1 MKQKTTTSS
10 WSCAIGST
18 LTIAAAALA
27 FTLAACDD
35 SSSASVNGPE
45 SEEISSESNGGD
57 GSNTVESSATE
68 NDSGNAESSATGN
81 SSANAG
87 SSPSSSDS
95 SLPDNSS
102 ASLDDNSSSSMAV
115 TCQAL
120 TLECYTAEQL
130 CNKNL
135 TEYCVNS
142 SSSNNSSSSSE
153 EKCKNVSNI
162 DGGTCQDYDTVKD
175 CETGA
180 YAVCL
185 NKTWNLAI
193 IGDNCPTTGKEMT
206 VNDINLI
213 CNDGYWKY
221 KSTIDKCPP
230 GNNCQRPNY
239 SCGTHPIN
247 GFSCNQ
253 DNGKVAQLTISIWN
267 SAGDCMYQC
276 SGGSYHVVMDVAPV
290 GD

>member
-1 MKQKTTTSS
+1 MKKNFIKFA
-10 WSCAIGST
+10 CGF
-18 LTIAAAALA
+18 AAAALA
-27 FTLAACDD
+27 FTLTACDD
-35 SSSASVNGPE
+35 SSSATEPS
-45 SEEISSESNGGD
+45 SEEISSESNGGE

-95 SLPDNSS
+95 SLPGNSS

-120 TLECYTAEQL
+120 TLECYSATQL
-130 CNKNL
+130 CNKGL
-135 TEYCVNS
+135 TEYCTG
-142 SSSNNSSSSSE
+142 NSSSSSKE
-153 EKCKNVSNI
+153 TCKNVSNI

-175 CETGA
+175 CETNA

-185 NKTWNLAI
+185 NNTWNLAI

-206 VNDINLI
+206 VNEINLI

-230 GNNCQRPNY
+230 GSSCQRPNY

-247 GFSCNQ
+247 GFSCDK
-253 DNGKVAQLTISIWN
+253 DNGKVAQLTISIWS

-276 SGGSYHVVMDVAPV
+276 SGGFYHVVMDVAPV
-290 GD
+290 GN